1 MDIEI
6 TQGRN
11 FSEEFQTDPSESLL
25 INETAAQYFN
35 WADPLGKTFT
45 FVSEPGGGELVTRQV
60 VGVVKDFHFTSLHRR
75 VEPLV
80 IVCNPVRIR
89 YLSLRISPK
98 NIPETLSRLKGTW
111 KTLNPQRPFDYFFL
125 DTSFDNQY
133 RAEERV
139 GHLSLYFSLLTV
151 FIGCLG
157 LFGLVAYMADR
168 RTKEIGIRKVLG
180 ATAPGI
186 VGLLSKEFVWLV
198 LIANI
203 LAWPAA
209 YFGLNLW
216 LRDFPYRIGVHW
228 MVMTAAGVLALVTAL
243 FTVSFQAIKAALAN
257 PIEALRYE

>member
-1 MDIEI
+1 
-6 TQGRN
+6 
-11 FSEEFQTDPSESLL
+11 
-25 INETAAQYFN
+25 
-35 WADPLGKTFT
+35 
-45 FVSEPGGGELVTRQV
+45 
-60 VGVVKDFHFTSLHRR
+60 
-75 VEPLV
+75 
-80 IVCNPVRIR
+80 
-89 YLSLRISPK
+89 
-98 NIPETLSRLKGTW
+98 
-111 KTLNPQRPFDYFFL
+111 LNPQRPFDYFFL

-133 RAEERV
+133 WAEERV

-198 LIANI
+198 LISNI
-203 LAWPAA
+203 LAWPTA

-257 PIEALRYE
+257 PVEALRYE